1 MDTSIRRL
9 VLDVLK
15 PSDSP
20 STIELSKRLCEVEG
34 VKGVNINLKEIDK
47 ETETVKVTVEGKLDY
62 DKILKLFGE
71 HGVVVHSV
79 DQVVAGSEV
88 VEAVE
93 TPQD

>member
-1 MDTSIRRL
+1 MDKSIRRL

-15 PSDSP
+15 PSDKP
-20 STIELSKRLCEVEG
+20 TTIELAQLLCKIDD
-34 VKGVNINLKEIDK
+34 VKGVNINLEEIDK
-47 ETETVKVTVEGKLDY
+47 ETETVKITIEGKLAY
-62 DKILKLFGE
+62 DKILELFGNY
-71 HGVVVHSV
+71 GVVVHSV